1 MPDALDYS
9 RKFSSEVIDNVAE
22 DDIFTLTTGVL
33 QNLVICICNQTASP
47 VTLTGWV
54 IPSGG
59 SSGSDNRFMYNYSI
73 AANDSVLIPVPR
85 MITGDKLTLQAGT
98 GSALT
103 VFDASGVTRV

>member
-9 RKFSSEVIDNVAE
+9 RKFASAVVDNVSE

-33 QNLVICICNQTASP
+33 QNLVICIANGTGSP

-59 SSGSDNRFMYNYSI
+59 SSAASNRFLYQYSI